1 LVEGEGVE
9 GWGSGLRVKG
19 LSLWPV
25 LLHWKVCGHTTLPH
39 HTTMM
44 PPSLPLFAFLRA
56 TRREQLF
63 IAVTFRR
70 ISLWKWHHEVDVDWG
85 GITCLSFPTH
95 DRHDLQLTLHRS
107 ARSGRRCTT
116 TRSAVVRRGTYLAT
130 YGEDGVLWSPEG
142 HYRSPLACLPLQRAP
157 QSVNVDRYTSTGTH
171 ACPRYQNSFFLEI
184 YMIVR

>member
-1 LVEGEGVE
+1 
-9 GWGSGLRVKG
+9 
-19 LSLWPV
+19 
-25 LLHWKVCGHTTLPH
+25 
-39 HTTMM
+39 MM

-142 HYRSPLACLPLQRAP
+142 HYRSPPIRLSSSPKSSSICQCRP
-157 QSVNVDRYTSTGTH
+157 VHVHRYTCLSTVPKQFFSRNLYDSEVKAYLPNVTPRQKGRHREEGRRGGTT
-171 ACPRYQNSFFLEI
+171 PP
-184 YMIVR
+184 